1 MKSFELTGLLRTEL
15 GKKPSKAVRV
25 ESAIPCV
32 IYGGEKNIH
41 FTVKESDVRKLIY
54 SPEIFEVALTLDD
67 KKHTAVMK
75 EIQFH
80 PVTDK
85 VLHIDFIEV
94 NSVKPIVFD
103 VPIKTEGLAEG
114 VKAGGKLSVE
124 LRKLKV
130 RALCK
135 DIPEYLV
142 INVDKLD
149 LGKTIK
155 AGELSFKNLEIL
167 NNKDNVIVAVKLTRA
182 ARGLAAKGA

>member
-54 SPEIFEVALTLDD
+54 SPEIFEVALTLDG

-130 RALCK
+130 S
-135 DIPEYLV
+135 
-142 INVDKLD
+142 KL
-149 LGKTIK
+149 
-155 AGELSFKNLEIL
+155 
-167 NNKDNVIVAVKLTRA
+167 IVL
-182 ARGLAAKGA
+182 